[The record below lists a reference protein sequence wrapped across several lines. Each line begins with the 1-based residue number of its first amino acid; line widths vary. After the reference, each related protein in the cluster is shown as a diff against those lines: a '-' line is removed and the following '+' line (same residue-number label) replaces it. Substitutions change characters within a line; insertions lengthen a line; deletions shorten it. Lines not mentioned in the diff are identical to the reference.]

1 MERKSS
7 MGHSHSS
14 HFLQALILSHP
25 IQMWDPL
32 GYGVRRFSH
41 RAAPDSGCRH
51 IWRIWYRGVL
61 HISPSGPGKTIS
73 EKQSGEQH
81 VLTCSNRTS
90 VFFRLFHEK
99 FMVIMVAFPLL
110 ILLCFCYVWLPKSK
124 LRTWCK
130 PRWMVPAH
138 LKMEKPYRHYPSMST
153 ASLHVKSDESPN
165 IIKYF

>member
-90 VFFRLFHEK
+90 VFFRLFNGK

-110 ILLCFCYVWLPKSK
+110 ITHIAMFDYQRVNSGPGVSHGGCYQP
-124 LRTWCK
+124 
-130 PRWMVPAH
+130 
-138 LKMEKPYRHYPSMST
+138 
-153 ASLHVKSDESPN
+153 
-165 IIKYF
+165 I